1 MSELLKMTIYAFSNQ
16 EFTQKSG
23 KEFSLQVNPSTI
35 KYGKE
40 IAVTKTGP
48 LGGQFRAPKYS
59 HHENISLN
67 FETLLD
73 ATGVLSAPVK
83 DISEKVD
90 DLEKLVYD
98 INKEIHRPN
107 YLKISW
113 GTFIFNG
120 VLVSIN
126 YEYTL
131 FAPSGLPLR
140 VKISFSFV
148 GYMEKMQA
156 ARKENKL
163 SPDMSRIVT
172 IKAGDSIPKY
182 CNEIYGDASYC
193 YEIAKHNKLS
203 SFRNIK
209 PGTELMFP
217 SLIRHGRIT
226 G

>member
-1 MSELLKMTIYAFSNQ
+1 MSELLKMTIYAFSDQ
-16 EFTQKSG
+16 EFSQKTG

-35 KYGKE
+35 KYGKK
-40 IAVTKTGP
+40 IAVAKRGP
-48 LGGQFRAPKYS
+48 LGEQFRAPKYS

-73 ATGVLSAPVK
+73 ATGVLTTRIG
-83 DISEKVD
+83 DISEEVD
-90 DLEKLVYD
+90 NLEKLVYD

-113 GTFIFNG
+113 GAFIFKG
-120 VLVSIN
+120 VLISIN

-131 FAPSGLPLR
+131 FTPNGLPLR
-140 VKISFSFV
+140 VKISFSLI
-148 GYMEKMQA
+148 GYMEKMEA

-163 SPDMSRIVT
+163 SPDMSRIIT

-193 YEIAKHNKLS
+193 YEIARYNNLS

-217 SLIRHGRIT
+217 PLIRHGRIT
-226 G
+226 E

>member
-1 MSELLKMTIYAFSNQ
+1 MSELLKMTIYAFSDQ
-16 EFTQKSG
+16 GFTQKVGS
-23 KEFSLQVNPSTI
+23 EFSLQVNPSTI

-40 IAVTKTGP
+40 IAVTKKGP

-67 FETLLD
+67 FETVLD
-73 ATGVLSAPVK
+73 ATGVLSPAVQS
-83 DISEKVD
+83 ITESID

-98 INKEIHRPN
+98 INGEIHRPN
-107 YLKISW
+107 FLEISW
-113 GTFIFNG
+113 GAFIFKG
-120 VLVSIN
+120 VLVSIQ

-131 FAPSGLPLR
+131 FTPNGIPLR
-140 VKISFSFV
+140 VKIAFSLI

-163 SPDMSRIVT
+163 SPDLSRIIT
-172 IKAGDSIPKY
+172 IKSGDRIAGC

-193 YEIAKHNKLS
+193 FEIAGFNHLPS
-203 SFRNIK
+203 IRNVK

-217 SLIRHGRIT
+217 PLIRRGRIT
-226 G
+226 E